1 MAVDL
6 SLAQASNNLVY
17 SAMAVY
23 TVALVAFAGEM
34 AFGSRGR
41 VARVQAEQGVPV
53 EERVLVGA
61 GAVSP
66 EPPSAVAAV
75 ADEPA
80 AAGGERWGR
89 VGVSLTVLA
98 AVLQLGAVV
107 TRGLA
112 VHRPPWGNMYEF
124 TVAGT
129 LLAVAGFLLVLRRN
143 PVRYLGVFVVAP
155 VLLALGLAVTVLYVD
170 AAALVPALD
179 SYWLV
184 IHVTAVMLGAAI
196 FAVGAAVTVLFL
208 LKDAEE
214 RSGRTGVRAVDAL
227 LRRLPSAASLDR
239 TAYRLHAFAFPI
251 YTFAVMAGAVWA
263 EYAWGRYWGW
273 DPKETWA
280 FITWVFYAGY
290 LHARATAGWKG
301 RTAAVI
307 ALLGFSC
314 FLFNYYGVNFLLP
327 GRHSYAK

>member
-6 SLAQASNNLVY
+6 SFAQASNNLVY

-23 TVALVAFAGEM
+23 TLALFSFAGEL

-41 VARVQAEQGVPV
+41 VARVTTDAEAPRQ
-53 EERVLVGA
+53 VLVGA
-61 GAVSP
+61 GAPLV
-66 EPPSAVAAV
+66 EPPPTVPVA
-75 ADEPA
+75 A
-80 AAGGERWGR
+80 AAGDRWGR

-98 AVLQLGAVV
+98 ALLQLGGVVARGVAVG
-107 TRGLA
+107 RA
-112 VHRPPWGNMYEF
+112 PWGNMYEF
-124 TVAGT
+124 TITGT
-129 LLAVAGFLLVLRRN
+129 LLATVGFLVVLRRTDL
-143 PVRYLGVFVVAP
+143 RYLGAFVVAP

-184 IHVTAVMLGAAI
+184 IHVTAVMFGASI

-208 LKDAEE
+208 LKDAQG
-214 RSGRTGVRAVDAL
+214 RSGGAAMRGLDPL
-227 LRRLPSAASLDR
+227 LRRLPAASTLDR

-263 EYAWGRYWGW
+263 EFAWGRYWGW

-327 GRHSYAK
+327 GLHSYAK